1 MPEIRCPMCAH
12 MNPEGSLHCEK
23 CDARL
28 VPMGE
33 IGKSLNLPT
42 DSQPEEDDLSAFL
55 EKIVD
60 EGGQEATIE
69 DGIDEEVLSWLDD
82 EHLEQIDEDLPESVP
97 EAEEEEEPD
106 FRSLVEEEIDE
117 KAITNWLSKASDEE
131 GETEEKPD
139 WMTLVVSEPDEDL
152 SEVESW
158 FDQPDEASAEEVEDQ
173 KETAKEDLFTA
184 PLPDWLDEQP
194 DKLAFEDME
203 AVDFT
208 AQLPDWMEATGG
220 EADEPFEADEEVEE
234 EETQADEAEEP
245 QFTAQLPDWM
255 TEVEDSAEVSEPEE
269 LAEEEELPDW
279 FTQELDEETLE
290 QLEPPSTKSVPEDA
304 GSKQLPIPKV
314 STGALPWMAEEP
326 LDEESA
332 EEETRQ
338 EEFELPTA
346 SIEPGQVEKP
356 PRVQTGALPWVSNAR
371 EEDEWVASDEGEEES
386 EETFTPEAESR
397 EPDFEEAP
405 AEEPIVEL
413 SVPEDEST
421 EPDIEEVPAEE
432 RIFEPS
438 TSMDADEDF
447 AMPLDEFIVDDA
459 AEADEPLSSDE
470 EEIESMSLEDVMA
483 EEESFFTDEYLSIEP
498 EESAPADEAIE
509 VEGAA
514 DVSKSWSKF
523 LETADKLGAE
533 EELPEWFAKT
543 GGGKPNQPVEPEH
556 EESVEAEEP
565 GDILSEEPEIEEP
578 AKPEPPAKK
587 RQSTWTL
594 IFGRGKKK
602 EEQQR
607 LEAAETPSEPVAEPE
622 PEAEPEIIEP
632 EPTAIEDEA
641 DSEQLQAGEWDL
653 STILS
658 DSQPLTTEPDDEK
671 MAEEIKGDLTDSA
684 WLVDESGKPLVE
696 DIDEDQAEGDAEEI
710 EPEAKPVLKM
720 PQEEKQKKAEAPAD
734 GMSSLDRL
742 TAALGLD
749 EEEDIEELSDEDLIG
764 FAGTTEL
771 PAWMMGDVDQ
781 EAEATAMLD
790 AALGETEMQPEA
802 MTAGLPDWLEEDDDD
817 REEEEAIL
825 LPEPEDEAIF
835 EETGEVDEVEEPE
848 EVVSTAEL
856 PDWMEDE
863 ETEEEDDLITS
874 VSGELAD
881 SQYTDWLA
889 EFEVE
894 DEPEETTGETDKA
907 ETEEG
912 TAVLPDWLLESDQE
926 PETSDDEIED
936 LFPATTALAGSTAG
950 LPDWLS
956 TYADDEEEDEKIA
969 DVTSIEIIKEPEEL
983 DDWLTESEDEDQVEQ
998 PLVVSDTDELN
1009 EWVQE
1014 HGIQFPTMDEDE
1026 EPSDDEVI
1034 PVDVRKD
1041 IPDWVFEL
1049 EPEEEGEPIPEL
1061 NGAGTAELPAWL
1073 VAGDESPDVAASD
1086 LEEQADEDF
1095 DFLTLDDSIAATT
1108 VFTLDDELDD
1118 EFVEEDDDDQ
1128 RSLIISESTHAPTVE
1143 LDSQSEWLSSYGEEE
1158 SSPETSLDDEE
1169 VHEVEEIPEWVQLA
1183 DTTGEWEEGV
1193 ETFGAALKFDTF
1205 EEETIKEIPN
1215 EERNIQLMERILL
1228 SEKKAV
1234 PVPRTRQRNR
1244 QLTLRLTITL
1254 LMIALVALGLYYLP
1268 IPLPNFIANAPLQV
1282 VQFHQQM
1289 QYFQQTVPDK
1299 PVLMVFDLQPA
1310 YEGELSVYAELP
1322 LKALME
1328 NDTRIFTFSTV
1339 PEGAAL
1345 AQKMMVDVVMENNLV
1360 YNTQSQAMNLGYL
1373 PGGAAAIRDFALNM
1387 RFTVHG
1393 LDVGVNGAYIW
1404 EHPDTLDVDSL
1415 DDFAMVI
1422 VMTDDLDKARLWIEQ
1437 SSLYL
1442 PASTPLLMVSSA
1454 KVTPLLKP
1462 YLLSGQLGGLI
1473 GNPIDAAAYA
1483 TLSNESSQVIYFW
1496 KAYELGIY
1504 LMMASVFGGA
1514 VYLIVNQMRKEKNGT
1529 MRGGK

>member
-1 MPEIRCPMCAH
+1 MTEIRCPMCAH
-12 MNPEGSLHCEK
+12 MNPEGSMHCEK

-28 VPMGE
+28 VPMGD
-33 IGKSLNLPT
+33 IGKALNLPP

-60 EGGQEATIE
+60 EGGQDATI
-69 DGIDEEVLSWLDD
+69 DDSLDEEVLSWLDD
-82 EHLEQIDEDLPESVP
+82 EHPEPIGEDLSESVTD
-97 EAEEEEEPD
+97 EEESEELD

-117 KAITNWLSKASDEE
+117 KAITNWLSKTSEDE

-158 FDQPDEASAEEVEDQ
+158 FEQPAETSFEEEAQ
-173 KETAKEDLFTA
+173 KESKKEELLTA

-194 DKLAFEDME
+194 DKMAFEEFE

-220 EADEPFEADEEVEE
+220 EEDELFDVDEVVEE
-234 EETQADEAEEP
+234 EEKQADEVEEL

-255 TEVEDSAEVSEPEE
+255 TEVEETAGVNATVALP
-269 LAEEEELPDW
+269 EEEELPDW

-290 QLEPPSTKSVPEDA
+290 QLEPPSVESGQQET
-304 GSKQLPIPKV
+304 GSKSLPVPKV
-314 STGALPWMAEEP
+314 STGALPWMGGEP
-326 LDEESA
+326 LGEESA
-332 EEETRQ
+332 EEETGH
-338 EEFELPTA
+338 EEFELPTSA
-346 SIEPGQVEKP
+346 AEPSPVEKL
-356 PRVQTGALPWVSNAR
+356 PRIQTGALPWLSNER
-371 EEDEWVASDEGEEES
+371 EEDEWVPSAESGDVGEPES
-386 EETFTPEAESR
+386 EELVAPTVES
-397 EPDFEEAP
+397 
-405 AEEPIVEL
+405 IQ
-413 SVPEDEST
+413 
-421 EPDIEEVPAEE
+421 PDIEEAPVEE
-432 RIFEPS
+432 PNVEPS
-438 TSMDADEDF
+438 VPVVADDEF
-447 AMPLDEFIVDDA
+447 AMPLDEFIVDIA
-459 AEADEPLSSDE
+459 SEADETLSPDE
-470 EEIESMSLEDVMA
+470 EEAEPMSLEDVMA
-483 EEESFFTDEYLSIEP
+483 EEEVFFT
-498 EESAPADEAIE
+498 EESLSMEPAEEAPAEEATE

-514 DVSKSWSKF
+514 EVSKSWPNF

-543 GGGKPNQPVEPEH
+543 GGGKINQPAETATDEAVA
-556 EESVEAEEP
+556 AEEP
-565 GDILSEEPEIEEP
+565 GMIVPEEP
-578 AKPEPPAKK
+578 AIEEPPAKK

-594 IFGRGKKK
+594 LFGGRKKK
-602 EEQQR
+602 EESQR
-607 LEAAETPSEPVAEPE
+607 LQAVETPPEPVAEPE
-622 PEAEPEIIEP
+622 PEEEAEIIEP
-632 EPTAIEDEA
+632 EPVAAEDEA
-641 DSEQLQAGEWDL
+641 AAEPPQEGEWDL

-658 DSQPLTTEPDDEK
+658 DSQPLTTEPDDESIVQ
-671 MAEEIKGDLTDSA
+671 EIKGDLMDSA

-696 DIDEDQAEGDAEEI
+696 EIDDGQADGGVEAT
-710 EPEAKPVLKM
+710 EPEAKPGLTM
-720 PQEEKQKKAEAPAD
+720 PQEEEQKTVEVPSD

-742 TAALGLD
+742 TAALGLG
-749 EEEDIEELSDEDLIG
+749 EEEDTEELADEDLIG

-771 PAWMMGDVDQ
+771 PAWMMGDADQ

-790 AALGETEMQPEA
+790 AALGETKMQPEA
-802 MTAGLPDWLEEDDDD
+802 MTADLPDWLAEADEEMDDED
-817 REEEEAIL
+817 AIL
-825 LPEPEDEAIF
+825 LPEPEEEESVF
-835 EETGEVDEVEEPE
+835 EEMNEVDEVEQPE
-848 EVVSTAEL
+848 KVGSTAEL
-856 PDWMEDE
+856 PAWLEDDE
-863 ETEEEDDLITS
+863 IEEEDDLITS
-874 VSGELAD
+874 VSGELTD

-889 EFEVE
+889 EFEVNDE
-894 DEPEETTGETDKA
+894 IEETKGETGEGEPEED
-907 ETEEG
+907 G

-926 PETSDDEIED
+926 PQTSDEAIED
-936 LFPATTALAGSTAG
+936 LFPATSALTGSTAG

-956 TYADDEEEDEKIA
+956 TYADDEEEEEKIA
-969 DVTSIEIIKEPEEL
+969 EVTHIEIIEEPDDL
-983 DDWLTESEDEDQVEQ
+983 DDWLAEPDEEEEQ

-1014 HGIQFPTMDEDE
+1014 HGIQFPTMDEDIDEDE
-1026 EPSDDEVI
+1026 EPLDDEVI

-1041 IPDWVFEL
+1041 LPDWVFEL
-1049 EPEEEGEPIPEL
+1049 EPEDEGEPIPEL
-1061 NGAGTAELPAWL
+1061 NGARTAELPAWL
-1073 VAGDESPDVAASD
+1073 VAGDESPEVAESRQ
-1086 LEEQADEDF
+1086 EELADAEFF
-1095 DFLTLDDSIAATT
+1095 DFLVPDDSTAATT
-1108 VFTLDDELDD
+1108 VFTLDDELGDELD
-1118 EFVEEDDDDQ
+1118 EEFVEEDDDL
-1128 RSLIISESTHAPTVE
+1128 RSLIMSESTYAPTVE

-1158 SSPETSLDDEE
+1158 SVPDTTLDDEE

-1183 DTTGEWEEGV
+1183 DTTGEWEEGT
-1193 ETFGAALKFDTF
+1193 EAFGAALKFDTF
-1205 EEETIKEIPN
+1205 EEESIKEIPN
-1215 EERNIQLMERILL
+1215 EDRNIQLMERILL

-1254 LMIALVALGLYYLP
+1254 LMIALVAVGLYYLP

-1289 QYFQQTVPDK
+1289 QYFQQTAPDK

-1328 NDTRIFTFSTV
+1328 NDAHIFTFSTV

-1345 AQKMMVDVVMENNLV
+1345 AQKMMVDVVMANNLV

-1404 EHPDTLDVDSL
+1404 EHPSTSDIDSL

-1462 YLLSGQLGGLI
+1462 YLLTGQLSGLI

-1483 TLSNESSQVIYFW
+1483 TLSNETSRVIYFW

-1514 VYLIVNQMRKEKNGT
+1514 VYLIVNQLRKEKNGS